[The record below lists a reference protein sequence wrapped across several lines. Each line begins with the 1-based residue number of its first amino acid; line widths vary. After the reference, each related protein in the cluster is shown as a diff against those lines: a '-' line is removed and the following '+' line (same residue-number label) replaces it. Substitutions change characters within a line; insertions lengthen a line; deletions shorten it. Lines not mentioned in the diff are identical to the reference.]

1 MGWKQSWKWIRRARQ
16 HTCQWKV
23 VEAVAEAYEAVKG
36 CLAERLMAALEA
48 GENAGGDVRG
58 RQSAALLVVRGAVGG
73 AATAIGSFT

>member
-36 CLAERLMAALEA
+36 CLAERLMRLLKLVKTLEETL
-48 GENAGGDVRG
+48 GE
-58 RQSAALLVVRGAVGG
+58 
-73 AATAIGSFT
+73 GSLPPYL